1 MKRLVLAAS
10 ALAALASVPALA
22 GDTKPAPAAAKAA
35 SHPHFNDGGTLSWS
49 TRLADAQKEAKKAG
63 KLIFIEFGREA

>member
-1 MKRLVLAAS
+1 MKRL
-10 ALAALASVPALA
+10 ALAAALLASPAAVPAFA
-22 GDTKPAPAAAKAA
+22 GDAKPETKLAA
-35 SHPHFNDGGTLSWS
+35 HPHFNDGGTLHWS